1 LFRARLYNF
10 QPMSLITRCP
20 SCQTLFK
27 VVPDQLRISEG
38 WVRCGQCDEIFD
50 AALHLLQAP
59 PAPELP
65 STQRPELP
73 EALTAVDASGLPAA
87 EVSPVDEGSSVPMP
101 LVEELDG
108 LDESAHPIGTS
119 DLALSA
125 VSTVMAPGYA
135 ADAGRDAAETDFR
148 AELDEVSFLQ
158 DSKSGVFWHRPIMR
172 ATLVL
177 LSLVLLLG
185 LLGQIVLHERDRI
198 VALEPGLRPLLLAIC
213 APLNCVVSP
222 LRRIESIVIDSSS
235 FNRLQGDSYRLNFT
249 IKNTADISLA
259 VSAIELTLTDSLDQ
273 PVVRRVLLPS
283 ELGFKSDAMTAGAE
297 WPISLALEIK
307 VMGTSDRIAGYRLL
321 TFYP

>member
-1 LFRARLYNF
+1 
-10 QPMSLITRCP
+10 MSLITRCP

-59 PAPELP
+59 PAPQLP
-65 STQRPELP
+65 STQQPELP

-87 EVSPVDEGSSVPMP
+87 EVSPVDEDSSVPTP

-108 LDESAHPIGTS
+108 SDESVHPMDTS

-125 VSTVMAPGYA
+125 VSTVMASGYT
-135 ADAGRDAAETDFR
+135 ADAGRDADETDETDETDFR

-158 DSKSGVFWHRPIMR
+158 DGKSGVFWHKPIMR

-198 VALEPGLRPLLLAIC
+198 VALEPGLRPLLLALC

-259 VSAIELTLTDSLDQ
+259 VSAVELTLTDSLDQ

-283 ELGFKSDAMTAGAE
+283 ELGVKSDAMTAGAE

-307 VMGTSDRIAGYRLL
+307 AVGTSDRIAGYRLL

>member
-1 LFRARLYNF
+1 
-10 QPMSLITRCP
+10 MSLITRCP

-59 PAPELP
+59 PAPQLP
-65 STQRPELP
+65 LTQQPELP

-87 EVSPVDEGSSVPMP
+87 EVSPVDESSSVPMP
-101 LVEELDG
+101 LLEELDR
-108 LDESAHPIGTS
+108 LDESVHPMDTS
-119 DLALSA
+119 DLAPSA
-125 VSTVMAPGYA
+125 VSTAMAPGYT
-135 ADAGRDAAETDFR
+135 ADAGRDAVETDVR
-148 AELDEVSFLQ
+148 DELDEVSFLR
-158 DSKSGVFWHRPIMR
+158 DSKSGVFWHKPIMR

-198 VALEPGLRPLLLAIC
+198 VALKPGLRPLLLALC
-213 APLNCVVSP
+213 APLNCVVLP

-249 IKNTADISLA
+249 VKNTADISLA

-283 ELGFKSDAMTAGAE
+283 ELGLKSDVMTAGAE

-307 VMGTSDRIAGYRLL
+307 AVGTSDRIAGYRLL

>member
-1 LFRARLYNF
+1 
-10 QPMSLITRCP
+10 MSLITRCP
-20 SCQTLFK
+20 SCETLFK
-27 VVPDQLRISEG
+27 VVPDQLRISDG

-50 AALHLLQAP
+50 ASLHLLQVP

-65 STQRPELP
+65 LTQQPELP
-73 EALTAVDASGLPAA
+73 DTLTALDAPKSPLS
-87 EVSPVDEGSSVPMP
+87 EVSLADECPSVPMP

-108 LDESAHPIGTS
+108 LDESVHPIDTS

-125 VSTVMAPGYA
+125 VSADMVPGYT
-135 ADAGRDAAETDFR
+135 ADAGRDAAEADFR
-148 AELDEVSFLQ
+148 PELNGVSFLQ
-158 DSKSGVFWHRPIMR
+158 DSKSGVFWHKPIMR

-177 LSLVLLLG
+177 LSLVLLFG

-198 VALEPGLRPLLLAIC
+198 VAVEPGLRPLLLAIC

-283 ELGFKSDAMTAGAE
+283 ELGIKSDTLTAGAE
-297 WPISLALEIK
+297 WPISLALVIK
-307 VMGTSDRIAGYRLL
+307 AVGTSDRIAGYRLL

>member
-1 LFRARLYNF
+1 
-10 QPMSLITRCP
+10 MSLITRCP

-59 PAPELP
+59 PAPQLP
-65 STQRPELP
+65 STQQPELP

-87 EVSPVDEGSSVPMP
+87 EVSPVDEDSSVPTP

-108 LDESAHPIGTS
+108 SDESVHPMETS

-125 VSTVMAPGYA
+125 VSTVMAPGYT
-135 ADAGRDAAETDFR
+135 ADAGRDADETDLR

-158 DSKSGVFWHRPIMR
+158 DGKSGVFWHKPIMR

-198 VALEPGLRPLLLAIC
+198 VALEPGLRPLLLALC

-259 VSAIELTLTDSLDQ
+259 VSAVELTLTDSLDQ

-283 ELGFKSDAMTAGAE
+283 ELGVKSDAMTAGAE

-307 VMGTSDRIAGYRLL
+307 AVGTSDRIAGYRLL

>member
-1 LFRARLYNF
+1 
-10 QPMSLITRCP
+10 MSLITRCP
-20 SCQTLFK
+20 SCETLFK
-27 VVPDQLRISEG
+27 VVPDQLRISDG

-50 AALHLLQAP
+50 ASLHLLQAP
-59 PAPELP
+59 SALELPLTQQPELPDTLTALDAPELP
-65 STQRPELP
+65 LS
-73 EALTAVDASGLPAA
+73 
-87 EVSPVDEGSSVPMP
+87 EVSLADECPSVPMP

-108 LDESAHPIGTS
+108 LDESVQPVGS
-119 DLALSA
+119 WDFSVSA
-125 VSTVMAPGYA
+125 VSTDMAPGYT
-135 ADAGRDAAETDFR
+135 ADAGRDAAEADFR
-148 AELDEVSFLQ
+148 PELNGVSFLQ
-158 DSKSGVFWHRPIMR
+158 DSNSGVFWHKPIMR

-185 LLGQIVLHERDRI
+185 LLGQIMLHERDRI

-235 FNRLQGDSYRLNFT
+235 FARLQGDSYRLNFT
-249 IKNTADISLA
+249 VKNTADISLA

-283 ELGFKSDAMTAGAE
+283 ELGVKSDALTAGAE
-297 WPISLALEIK
+297 WPISLALVIK
-307 VMGTSDRIAGYRLL
+307 AVGTSDHIAGYRLL

>member
-1 LFRARLYNF
+1 
-10 QPMSLITRCP
+10 MSLITRCP

-59 PAPELP
+59 PAPQLP
-65 STQRPELP
+65 STQQPELP

-87 EVSPVDEGSSVPMP
+87 EVSPVDEDSSVPTP

-108 LDESAHPIGTS
+108 SDESVHPMDTS

-125 VSTVMAPGYA
+125 VSTVMAPGYT
-135 ADAGRDAAETDFR
+135 ADAGRDADETDFR

-158 DSKSGVFWHRPIMR
+158 DGKSGVFWHKPIMR

-198 VALEPGLRPLLLAIC
+198 VALQPGLRPLLLALC

-273 PVVRRVLLPS
+273 PVVRRVLLPA
-283 ELGFKSDAMTAGAE
+283 ELGLKSDAMTAGAE

-307 VMGTSDRIAGYRLL
+307 AVGTSDRIAGYRLL

>member
-1 LFRARLYNF
+1 
-10 QPMSLITRCP
+10 MSLITRCP

-59 PAPELP
+59 PAPQLP
-65 STQRPELP
+65 STQQPELP

-87 EVSPVDEGSSVPMP
+87 EVSPVDEDSSVPTP

-108 LDESAHPIGTS
+108 SDESVHPMDTS

-125 VSTVMAPGYA
+125 VSTVMAPGYT
-135 ADAGRDAAETDFR
+135 ADAGRDADETDLR

-158 DSKSGVFWHRPIMR
+158 DGKSGVFWHKPIMR

-198 VALEPGLRPLLLAIC
+198 VALEPGLRPLLLALC

-259 VSAIELTLTDSLDQ
+259 VSAVELTLTDSLDQ

-283 ELGFKSDAMTAGAE
+283 ELGVKSDAMTAGAE

-307 VMGTSDRIAGYRLL
+307 AVGTSDRIAGYRLL

>member
-1 LFRARLYNF
+1 
-10 QPMSLITRCP
+10 MSLITRCP

-27 VVPDQLRISEG
+27 VVPDQLRISDG

-50 AALHLLQAP
+50 AVLHLLQAP

-65 STQRPELP
+65 STQQPELP
-73 EALTAVDASGLPAA
+73 EALTALEASGLPAA
-87 EVSPVDEGSSVPMP
+87 EVSLDDEGSSVPMP

-108 LDESAHPIGTS
+108 LDESVQPIDPS
-119 DLALSA
+119 DLPLSA
-125 VSTVMAPGYA
+125 VSTVMAAGYA
-135 ADAGRDAAETDFR
+135 ADAGRDDDETDFR
-148 AELDEVSFLQ
+148 AELDEVSFLH
-158 DSKSGVFWHRPIMR
+158 DSKSGAFWHKPIMR

-198 VALEPGLRPLLLAIC
+198 VALEPGLRPLLLALC

-249 IKNTADISLA
+249 VKNTADISLA

-283 ELGFKSDAMTAGAE
+283 ELGLKSDALAAGAE

-307 VMGTSDRIAGYRLL
+307 AVGTSDRIAGYRLL

>member
-1 LFRARLYNF
+1 
-10 QPMSLITRCP
+10 MSLITRCP

-38 WVRCGQCDEIFD
+38 WVRCGQCDEVFD

-59 PAPELP
+59 PAPQLP
-65 STQRPELP
+65 STQQPELP

-87 EVSPVDEGSSVPMP
+87 EVSPVDEDSSVLTP

-108 LDESAHPIGTS
+108 SDESVHPMETS

-125 VSTVMAPGYA
+125 VSTVMAPGYT
-135 ADAGRDAAETDFR
+135 ADAGRDADETDLR

-158 DSKSGVFWHRPIMR
+158 DGKSGVFWHKPIMR

-198 VALEPGLRPLLLAIC
+198 VALEPGLRPLLLALC

-259 VSAIELTLTDSLDQ
+259 VSAVELTLTDSLDQ

-283 ELGFKSDAMTAGAE
+283 ELGVKSDAMTAGAE

-307 VMGTSDRIAGYRLL
+307 AVGTSDRIAGYRLL